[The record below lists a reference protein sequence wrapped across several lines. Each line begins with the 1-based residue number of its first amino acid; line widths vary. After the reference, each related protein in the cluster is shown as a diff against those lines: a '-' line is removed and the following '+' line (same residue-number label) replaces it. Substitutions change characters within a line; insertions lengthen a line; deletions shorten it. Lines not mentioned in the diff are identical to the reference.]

1 MRRTAPPAVAMLA
14 ALLAACGGTTPK
26 PPTVHP
32 AGGVD
37 AAPAAPGVGTF
48 VTPGAQRWAE
58 PEPLPATPLEQHL
71 RLALHRAT
79 APPPTLDCLAREY
92 AAAFAALQKDPDPG
106 AVDQMAAHCG
116 YWTRPAVAQAVTG
129 ADVVALERFVGT
141 LPPALRERPVAVGA
155 ARGTDGRVT
164 AAFLTGPAELT
175 LAPVPRKGAGRI
187 EGRLLRGDGIVEL
200 WIDDAEGPR
209 ELKLARGP
217 TGDFQ
222 GSVPA
227 SAGPARVEL
236 VRRHGRFRH
245 TLALLEVGAPG
256 PASYTVRPA
265 PEGPVQPS
273 AVAAD
278 LTEQINAART
288 TAGLPALTLETR
300 LASVLHD
307 WMRRLP
313 EHKTPQA
320 PPGML
325 DDRGW
330 PYARLRFAFSTGV
343 DAAQAAKL
351 LLQTPTGHWVVTGP
365 EAGQLAIGVRPYA
378 RGGGFDAVIV
388 SLVRFAAVPAA
399 EARPRLLER
408 LNALR
413 AKAGHAPLAADAGMD
428 DRAQALADAALA
440 GQTKWPEVVPTLMQQ
455 VRDGKLVRGSFA
467 AGALTAVA
475 LDSAPLAD
483 EANALAPEMSVIGF
497 GVAGG
502 PLPGGG
508 APRYL
513 IVYLVAQA
521 LPTPAA
527 TN

>member
-1 MRRTAPPAVAMLA
+1 MRRAAPPSAAILAV
-14 ALLAACGGTTPK
+14 LLVACGGTAPK
-26 PPTVHP
+26 PTPTHP
-32 AGGVD
+32 AGGSD
-37 AAPAAPGVGTF
+37 AAPVAPGVGTF

-58 PEPLPATPLEQHL
+58 TEPLSPTPLERHL
-71 RLALHRAT
+71 RLALHRAV
-79 APPPTLDCLAREY
+79 APPPSLDCLAREY
-92 AAAFAALQKDPDPG
+92 AAAFAATQVDPDPG

-129 ADVVALERFVGT
+129 ADVVALERYVGT

-155 ARGTDGRVT
+155 ARGADGRVT

-175 LAPVPRKGAGRI
+175 LAPVPRKGAGRV

-209 ELKLARGP
+209 ELKLSRGP

-222 GSVPA
+222 GGVPA

-245 TLALLEVGAPG
+245 TLALLEIGAPG
-256 PASYTVRPA
+256 PTGYTLRPA
-265 PEGPVQPS
+265 PEGPVQPGV
-273 AVAAD
+273 VAAG
-278 LTEQINAART
+278 LTEQINAARG
-288 TAGLPALTLETR
+288 AAELPALTLETR

-313 EHKTPQA
+313 DQKTPQA

-330 PYARLRFAFSTGV
+330 PYARLRFAFTTGV
-343 DAAQAAKL
+343 DAAQAAEL
-351 LLQTPTGHWVVTGP
+351 LLKTPTGRWVVTEP
-365 EAGQLAIGVRPYA
+365 EAGQLAIGVRPYT

-388 SLVRFAAVPAA
+388 SLVRFAGVPAA
-399 EARPRLLER
+399 EARPRLVER

-413 AKAGHAPLAADAGMD
+413 AKAGHAPLTSDAGLD
-428 DRAQALADAALA
+428 ARAQALADAALA

-475 LDSAPLAD
+475 LDSAPLAE
-483 EANALAPEMSVIGF
+483 EANALAPEMGVVGV

-521 LPTPAA
+521 LPAPA